1 LQESS
6 WLSIPSYLEE
16 DWWLILMDDATI
28 ERILKAQ
35 EKQLVR
41 HTITFTL
48 SVDHMVEV
56 TKFVQKLQME
66 EMNQK

>member
-1 LQESS
+1 
-6 WLSIPSYLEE
+6 
-16 DWWLILMDDATI
+16 MDDATI
-28 ERILKAQ
+28 ERILAAQ

-56 TKFVQKLQME
+56 TQFVQKLQME
-66 EMNQK
+66 EMNHGKA